1 MIGDQREIV
10 NTKEAIY
17 NQMEAIKKVRSE
29 IDMTIYENS
38 LDNKI
43 IGK

>member
-1 MIGDQREIV
+1 MSDQREIV

>member
-1 MIGDQREIV
+1 VDADEREIV

-17 NQMEAIKKVRSE
+17 NQLEAIKKARSE
-29 IDMTIYENS
+29 IDMIIYDNS